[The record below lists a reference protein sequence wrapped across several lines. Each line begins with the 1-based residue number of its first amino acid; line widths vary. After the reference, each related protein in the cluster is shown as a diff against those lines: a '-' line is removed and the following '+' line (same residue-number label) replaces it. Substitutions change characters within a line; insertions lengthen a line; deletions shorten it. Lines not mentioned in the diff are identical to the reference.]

1 MKQHASSSIH
11 LADAEHS
18 FATEQLNMKMHR
30 YVLTA
35 LLISAFPGLALTQE
49 YRTKSVFSKSYRCVA
64 DESGGFTHSAS
75 GHKLTLFK
83 TDEEFFLTHIS
94 NLPDKLVLQLSGRK
108 GGTLSGIDGV
118 RAREEVERRLMKQE
132 TMSGVDF
139 VSETGSYFIR
149 EPSVEPESLMAT
161 MYACKAIK
169 AEDAT
174 IITCYGDGLG
184 LGKTFQFM
192 PGTGRFTFSYS
203 GTWHNKVKDNYYGDS
218 SSFAFGTC
226 KEYYR

>member
-1 MKQHASSSIH
+1 
-11 LADAEHS
+11 
-18 FATEQLNMKMHR
+18 MKMHQ
-30 YVLTA
+30 YVLAA
-35 LLISAFPGLALTQE
+35 LLIPAFPGLALTQE

-64 DESGGFTHSAS
+64 DEAGGFTHSAS
-75 GHKLTLFK
+75 GHKLALFK
-83 TDEEFFLTHIS
+83 PDEEFFLTHIS
-94 NLPDKLVLQLSGRK
+94 NLPDKLILQLSGRK

-132 TMSGVDF
+132 TSSHVDL

-149 EPSVEPESLMAT
+149 EPDVQPESLMAT
-161 MYACKAIK
+161 LFACKATK
-169 AEDAT
+169 VEEDST
-174 IITCYGDGLG
+174 ITCYGDGLG

-203 GTWHNKVKDNYYGDS
+203 GSWHNKVKDNYYGDS
-218 SSFAFGTC
+218 SVFAFGSC